1 MYLKFYGFNDKPF
14 EVTPDPKFLFMTPGY
29 QEILSALIY
38 GIHERRGIIAV
49 VGEVGTGKTMMLNAL
64 LDRLDRK
71 HRSAFIFNSDLTF
84 KQMLMMVL
92 YDLGVVG
99 AETRIS
105 KADAIQRLNEFA
117 IKQLE
122 RDGNVV
128 IIVDEAQNIS
138 DRTMENIRMLSN
150 LETHKHKL
158 VQIVLCGQPELD
170 EKLSRHGWR
179 QLVQR
184 ISLKRYSMNLSEED
198 TYRYLQHR
206 LKTAGY
212 KGPSIFSRNAQK
224 QIWKYSE
231 GIPRKINILCDNALL
246 IGYGLVKKKIDEE
259 IITEAIN
266 DLSWSP
272 YMSFTVPEQTAPPA
286 AESAFAAKGQN
297 IVSSETPDL
306 GKPAVDDFVSPGIEV
321 ATGEENASTA
331 IETEIPAKVLE
342 RGVFDKFRL
351 NRRQSS
357 LVAGFLIIICLV
369 LLAWFLIVKPKLN
382 LGINISHKSEN
393 IVQAVQSKQPRGYS
407 LVSRIKNSLLFRP
420 ASENYIR
427 LEKVD

>member
-1 MYLKFYGFNDKPF
+1 MYLKFYGFTDKPF

-64 LDRLDRK
+64 LDRLDAK
-71 HRSAFIFNSDLTF
+71 HKTAFIFNSDLTF

-92 YDLGVVG
+92 YDLGVVE
-99 AETRIS
+99 AEARIS
-105 KADAIQRLNEFA
+105 KAEAIQRLNDFA

-128 IIVDEAQNIS
+128 IIIDEAQNIS

-198 TYRYLQHR
+198 TYRYLKHR
-206 LKTAGY
+206 VNTAGY
-212 KGPSIFSRNAQK
+212 RGSSLFNRDAQK
-224 QIWKYSE
+224 MIWKFSA

-259 IITEAIN
+259 IINEAIS

-272 YMSFTVPEQTAPPA
+272 YMSFTVPEQTAPPV
-286 AESAFAAKGQN
+286 AEPAFMDKGQN
-297 IVSSETPDL
+297 LVSSEIHEL
-306 GKPAVDDFVSPGIEV
+306 GKPAVVDSGSPGIKV
-321 ATGEENASTA
+321 ATGEENTSAAVDT
-331 IETEIPAKVLE
+331 ETHAKVE
-342 RGVFDKFRL
+342 VRGLFHKFRL

-357 LVAGFLIIICLV
+357 LIAGFLILVCLV

-382 LGINISHKSEN
+382 LGINISHRSEN
-393 IVQAVQSKQPRGYS
+393 IVKKVHNKQPYGFSVFSRMRGN
-407 LVSRIKNSLLFRP
+407 KLL
-420 ASENYIR
+420 
-427 LEKVD
+427 